1 MVPPAR
7 HGPQQGACL
16 LWIPSQVPT
25 STRTPL
31 GLLPRPQDYLGA
43 TVQGRSH
50 PGPQGEPEAHQEETH
65 RCGFLS
71 AEVQQTADPITYQ
84 V

>member
-25 STRTPL
+25 LTRKPP
-31 GLLPRPQDYLGA
+31 GLLPKSWDYLGA

-50 PGPQGEPEAHQEETH
+50 PGHQGEPEAH
-65 RCGFLS
+65 
-71 AEVQQTADPITYQ
+71 
-84 V
+84 

>member
-7 HGPQQGACL
+7 HGPQRGACL

-25 STRTPL
+25 LTRKPL
-31 GLLPRPQDYLGA
+31 GLLPRPRDYLGA
-43 TVQGRSH
+43 TVRGRSH
-50 PGPQGEPEAHQEETH
+50 PGHQGEPEACREETH
-65 RCGFLS
+65 RCGLLS
-71 AEVQQTADPITYQ
+71 AEVQQMADPTTYR